1 MADNF
6 RFITTLIPPD
16 HKFVDN
22 DYVHGRIS
30 AVLKI
35 FCSPYKPI
43 YMGTLKRYSQPN
55 ESFGY
60 YFDVWTTDAAYD
72 TAKKYIEQLYPNMC
86 LYDIPHDPDQ
96 CGFAEDEIDKDALSL
111 GRYGR

>member
-6 RFITTLIPPD
+6 RWITTLIPD
-16 HKFVDN
+16 GHKFVDN

-43 YMGTLKRYSQPN
+43 HMGWLKRYSQPDHN
-55 ESFGY
+55 FGY
-60 YFDVWTTDAAYD
+60 FFEVWTTDAAYEG
-72 TAKKYIEQLYPNMC
+72 AMKYLELLYPGVC
-86 LYDIPHDPDQ
+86 QYDVPHDPDQ
-96 CGFAEDEIDKDALSL
+96 CCFAEDEIAKDALCL
-111 GRYGR
+111 GRYG